1 LFDFLKKLFLPVVWF
16 LDFITKY
23 FKTIVFLTIVYF
35 IFFSTAEDETIA
47 KYNANLQKIDLIG
60 EIIDPSKVLEDI
72 ERASNGKI
80 IVLFELSN
88 KYHNLFITQ
97 LYSGDVFHHQ
107 NTNFLCQRTI
117 KNEYVWQTNKSLLI
131 SCRRR

>member
-1 LFDFLKKLFLPVVWF
+1 MGNAFSA
-16 LDFITKY
+16 FIYAAPSITF
-23 FKTIVFLTIVYF
+23 FK
-35 IFFSTAEDETIA
+35 
-47 KYNANLQKIDLIG
+47 
-60 EIIDPSKVLEDI
+60 DI
-72 ERASNGKI
+72 EYI
-80 IVLFELSN
+80 IIIMAYYYYFLLLDIGHTFFFIDSYEKLLLNTELSFKFLN
-88 KYHNLFITQ
+88 TYNHISPPKVISQ